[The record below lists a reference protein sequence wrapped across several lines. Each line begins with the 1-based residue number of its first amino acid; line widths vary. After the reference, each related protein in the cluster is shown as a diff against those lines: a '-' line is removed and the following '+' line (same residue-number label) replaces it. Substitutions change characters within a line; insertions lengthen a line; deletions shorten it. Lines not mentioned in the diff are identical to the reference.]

1 MRYATIA
8 GLALLAAATG
18 CDLFNNALEVQNPS
32 SIPASGF
39 EIPANAQVLANG
51 AIADFEC
58 AAGSYVVMGAL
69 ITDEFLDATQ
79 TADRYPYERR
89 TMTSSDGRYAVNTCI
104 GLGVY
109 TPLQTARFSAL
120 NVLSLLQGW
129 TDAQVPGRDTLIAT
143 LQAYEGYSLVFLG
156 EGFCT
161 MVVSTL
167 DANRQRVYGGEIPR
181 DSVFKLAIGYF
192 SDAITGATATRQTAV
207 RNMALVGRAR
217 AYADLGQLA
226 LAKADAELVD
236 PGFVKYVT
244 ASSSPD
250 RRTNRVWQ
258 ENNANSDNATL
269 DSVYTNMNDSR
280 VPFSVK
286 LDKNGNPR
294 NSVTGYRLY
303 QQNKYATASSPI
315 RLASRDEARL
325 IIAEADLAV
334 GDFAGADSIISNFR
348 ARGGQGAIT
357 STDSATVRFALFD
370 QRRREF
376 FLEGQHLGDVIRFG
390 YMPAPPVGTL
400 FQGGTYGPASNL
412 AKDVC
417 LPLPDVEKR
426 NNPNFP

>member
-1 MRYATIA
+1 MRYATIV

-32 SIPASGF
+32 SIPASGL
-39 EIPANAQVLANG
+39 EVPANAQLLANG

-58 AAGSYVVMGAL
+58 AAGSYVVMSGL

-120 NVLSLLQGW
+120 NVLSLLQSW

-143 LQAYEGYSLVFLG
+143 VQAYEGYSLVLLG

-167 DANRQRVYGGEIPR
+167 DANRQRVYGGEIQP
-181 DSVFKLAIGYF
+181 DSVFQLAIGYF
-192 SDAITGATATRQTAV
+192 SDAITGAAATGQTAV

-217 AYADLGQLA
+217 AYTDLGQLA
-226 LAKADAELVD
+226 LAKTDAELVD

-244 ASSSPD
+244 ASATNA
-250 RRTNRVWQ
+250 RRNNRVWQ
-258 ENNANSDNATL
+258 ENSATSDNTTL
-269 DSVYTNMNDSR
+269 DSVYTNMNDPR

-325 IIAEADLAV
+325 IIAEAALAA

-348 ARGGQGAIT
+348 TRGGQGTMT
-357 STDSATVRFALFD
+357 STDPDTVKLALFD
-370 QRRREF
+370 QRRREL

-390 YMPAPPVGTL
+390 YMPDPPVGTL

-417 LPLPDVEKR
+417 LPLPDVEKN
-426 NNPNFP
+426 NNPNL